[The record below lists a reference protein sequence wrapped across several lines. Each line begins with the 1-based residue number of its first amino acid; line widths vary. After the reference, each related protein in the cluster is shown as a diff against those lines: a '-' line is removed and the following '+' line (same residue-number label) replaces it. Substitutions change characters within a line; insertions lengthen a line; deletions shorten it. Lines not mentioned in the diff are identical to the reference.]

1 MDALHSAIQAL
12 SARLK
17 RFYQS
22 SPASAG
28 NAMRQAAKSR
38 KNVSDHQLVQ
48 LRSSLERLSLLN
60 KENIKN
66 LKQIE
71 DAQKNLEK

>member
-1 MDALHSAIQAL
+1 MDALYSAIQAL

-17 RFYQS
+17 RSYQS
-22 SPASAG
+22 SPASTG

-38 KNVSDHQLVQ
+38 KNVSDQQLLQ

-60 KENIKN
+60 KENIKK
-66 LKQIE
+66 LKRIE
-71 DAQKNLEK
+71 DAQETLAK